1 MDSTLDSMNV
11 FFGLLVDFRRD
22 PDCRSRVLKEV
33 AACLLSLAI
42 FGLSLR
48 MDASEDGYDGGAKPV
63 QLVAESLRRIGNA
76 WEVLN
81 SWAASS
87 HSPVPESHSGPLP
100 TAITAP
106 TNELRSAPATAGELL
121 VQATVIE
128 DRLLNRRRMAKLLGE
143 PERVPALV
151 EAIQRIRIVQDEL
164 RAGPLS
170 AERLTRLRDCL
181 AADWQHLD

>member
-1 MDSTLDSMNV
+1 MDSTLESMNV

-48 MDASEDGYDGGAKPV
+48 MDASEDRYDGGAKPV

-81 SWAASS
+81 SWAASIHPS
-87 HSPVPESHSGPLP
+87 VAESHSEPLP
-100 TAITAP
+100 TATTGP
-106 TNELRSAPATAGELL
+106 TDKPSSAPAAADELL

-128 DRLLNRRRMAKLLGE
+128 DRLLNRRKMAKLLGE

-164 RAGPLS
+164 RAGPVS
-170 AERLTRLRDCL
+170 AERLARLRYCL